1 MPRHREF
8 VKQIGFAKFNS
19 SKGWKAL
26 RGCIQNVAS
35 QKKYKFEKLDQ
46 WELLDK
52 LTAMSA
58 EEFAKIKASDL
69 AYPWMYT
76 NAKKIRSNR

>member
-8 VKQIGFAKFNS
+8 IKQIGFAKFNS

-35 QKKYKFEKLDQ
+35 QKKYKFDKLDQ
-46 WELLDK
+46 WQLLDK
-52 LTAMSA
+52 LTELSA
-58 EEFAKIKASDL
+58 KEFAKIKSTDL
-69 AYPWMYT
+69 QYPWMLR